1 MNDHDLTQES
11 HPTGTPIEEM
21 ARAIGDLWSQVVQ
34 TGSDYVVFYDHYGSP
49 ARVRYTDD
57 GYLIAWADD
66 AAEEPV
72 WNESERTFDSPR
84 EAALRAFQGPKL
96 GA

>member
-1 MNDHDLTQES
+1 MT
-11 HPTGTPIEEM
+11 
-21 ARAIGDLWSQVVQ
+21 RAIGDLWSQVIQ
-34 TGSDYVVFYDHYGSP
+34 TGADYVVFYDHYGNP

-57 GYLIAWADD
+57 GYLIAWVDD

-72 WNESERTFDSPR
+72 WNESERTLDSPR